1 MKKIKNILA
10 LLVVALMGLSLT
22 ACSED
27 DLDTN
32 QYQKGVHLNVYGPQ
46 PVMRGGQLRFL
57 GSNLDQ
63 IAQVLIP
70 GCEPITNIEVVKAGF
85 PSEIRITLPKD
96 GPEPGLVTLI
106 TKTDE
111 RITTK
116 TALTYQEGIEFEA
129 FSPESVMPGEELTI
143 KGEYLNLVH
152 MIEFADGVRVPESAF
167 TEHTRYEIKVIVPDE
182 ARTGKVGLF
191 DVDLST
197 LEDAGSAIYNII
209 MTDVALNVGTPTIS
223 KVTTPRGEGVQT
235 DEFTAKMDELFTLEG
250 EHFGLINSVKFVPKA
265 GDVHGS
271 ACETTEFTVSEDGKK
286 LTFKLPAEAADGDIN
301 LVCRSGE
308 EVPVG
313 SLITI
318 APTECVASPNP
329 VKAGKSLIIT
339 GKDLDVVNAVE
350 MTGVADEISFITNPD
365 GTKLIIESIPE
376 TAVEGNLVLRMKN
389 GKGVEVPFTLVKP
402 VVTGYDHNPVSA
414 GGAITLQGTNL
425 DLVKKV
431 QFGEGSDII
440 EVKASEDGTSISLT
454 VPMNAKTG
462 KPTLTLANG
471 TTVECPEL
479 NIEEA
484 VFCYIT
490 ELPDFSEKEKTPE
503 AGGTFTVPVKNGDK
517 LESVLV
523 NGKNVNFVYA
533 EKPSSLTIGIPADA
547 SAKSVLKLVSSNGSV
562 EYDIAVIPQG
572 TVTRTLWI
580 GSIDLA
586 NWTGNTQGTL
596 PVDALDNLPAGANVE
611 LKIQYTATA
620 DQIQLKGNTGDW
632 TAVDLDNG
640 EYKEHVYELDPNAK
654 EFTIPLSATTIAALK
669 AKATNWGGLIIFGGK
684 GAILTKISAEI
695 SIPLETTIWNGT
707 FNIVKWNGMKDL
719 SWDGYDW
726 STVKA
731 GTTIRLYYNKINAGE
746 WACISLR
753 SGTSWNNLPAPIAS
767 QYDLNEDEGKV
778 EVSIAAN
785 VLQDLIDNHGL
796 VVTGDNCT
804 LTKITLE

>member
-223 KVTTPRGEGVQT
+223 KISTPRGEGVQT

-250 EHFGLINSVKFVPKA
+250 EHFGLINSIKFVPKA

-271 ACETTEFTVSEDGKK
+271 ACETTEFTVSEDGKT

-376 TAVEGNLVLRMKN
+376 TAVEGNLILRMKN
-389 GKGVEVPFTLVKP
+389 GKGVEVPFSLVKP

-562 EYDIAVIPQG
+562 EYNIAVIPQG

-586 NWTGNTQGTL
+586 NWTVSTQGTL
-596 PVDALDNLPAGANVE
+596 AVDALDNLPAGANVE

-707 FNIVKWNGMKDL
+707 FNIVKWNGMANL
-719 SWDGYDW
+719 AWDGYDW

>member
-223 KVTTPRGEGVQT
+223 KVTTPRGEGIQT
-235 DEFTAKMDELFTLEG
+235 DEFTAKMDELFTLNG
-250 EHFGLINSVKFVPKA
+250 EHFGLINSIKFVPKA

-271 ACETTEFTVSEDGKK
+271 ACEITDFTVSEDGKT

-376 TAVEGNLVLRMKN
+376 TAVEGNLILRMKN
-389 GKGVEVPFTLVKP
+389 GKGVEVPFSLVKP

-707 FNIVKWNGMKDL
+707 FNIVKWNGMANL
-719 SWDGYDW
+719 AWDGYDW

-731 GTTIRLYYNKINAGE
+731 GTTIRLYYSKINAGE

>member
-1 MKKIKNILA
+1 MKKINHILA
-10 LLVVALMGLSLT
+10 LLVVALIGLSLT

-70 GCEPITNIEVVKAGF
+70 GCEPITNIEVVTAGL
-85 PSEIRITLPKD
+85 PSEIRVTLPKD
-96 GPEPGLVTLI
+96 GPETGFVTLI

-152 MIEFADGVRVPESAF
+152 MLEFADGVRVPEAEF
-167 TEHTRYEIKVIVPDE
+167 TEHTRYEIKVIVPAE

-197 LEDAGSAIYNII
+197 VEDAGGAIYNII
-209 MTDVALNVGTPTIS
+209 MSDVALNVGTPTIS
-223 KVTTPRGEGVQT
+223 KVTTPRGEGIQT
-235 DEFTAKMDELFTLEG
+235 DEFTAKMNELFTLEG
-250 EHFGLINSVKFVPKA
+250 EHFALIKGIKFTPKA
-265 GDVHGS
+265 DDEKGNVY
-271 ACETTEFTVSEDGKK
+271 ETTDFTVSEDGKT
-286 LTFKLPAEAADGDIN
+286 LTFHLPAEAADGDIN
-301 LVCRSGE
+301 LICRSGE

-313 SLITI
+313 SLVTI
-318 APTECVASPNP
+318 APSDCAASPSP
-329 VKAGKSLIIT
+329 VKAGKPLTIT
-339 GKDLDVVNAVE
+339 GKDLDVVNSIE
-350 MTGVADEISFITNPD
+350 MTNVSEEIKFTVNPE
-365 GTKLIIESIPE
+365 GTQLIIESVPE
-376 TAVEGNLVLRMKN
+376 TAVEGNLILRMKN
-389 GKGVEVPFTLVKP
+389 GKGVKVPFSLVKP

-414 GGAITLQGTNL
+414 GGAITLQGTDL

-440 EVKASEDGTSISLT
+440 EVKASEDGTSISLS
-454 VPMNAKTG
+454 VPMNAKSG

-490 ELPDFSEKEKTPE
+490 ELPDFSEKENTPE

-562 EYDIAVIPQG
+562 EYNIAVIPQG

-586 NWTGNTQGTL
+586 NWTGYTQGTL
-596 PVDALDNLPAGANVE
+596 AVDALDNLPAGANVE

-640 EYKEHVYELDPNAK
+640 EYKEHIYELDPNAK

-669 AKATNWGGLIIFGGK
+669 AKATDWGGLIIFGGK

-707 FNIVKWNGMKDL
+707 FNIVGWNGMTDL
-719 SWDGYDW
+719 AWDGYDW

-731 GTTIRLYYNKINAGE
+731 GTTLRLYYNKVNAGK

-753 SGTSWNNLPAPIAS
+753 SGTSWNNLPSPITS
-767 QYDLNEDEGKV
+767 QYDLNDDEGKV

>member
-129 FSPESVMPGEELTI
+129 FSPESVMPGDELTI

-223 KVTTPRGEGVQT
+223 KISTPRGEGVQT

-250 EHFGLINSVKFVPKA
+250 KHFGLINSVKFVPKA

-271 ACETTEFTVSEDGKK
+271 ACETTEFTVSEDGKT

-376 TAVEGNLVLRMKN
+376 TAVEGNLILRMKN
-389 GKGVEVPFTLVKP
+389 GKGVEVPFSLVKP

-707 FNIVKWNGMKDL
+707 FNIVKWNGMANL
-719 SWDGYDW
+719 AWDGYDW

>member
-70 GCEPITNIEVVKAGF
+70 GCEPITNIEVVKAGL
-85 PSEIRITLPKD
+85 PSEIRVTLPKD

-111 RITTK
+111 EITTK

-152 MIEFADGVRVPESAF
+152 MIEFADGVRVPESEF
-167 TEHTRYEIKVIVPDE
+167 TEHTRYEIKVIVPE
-182 ARTGKVGLF
+182 AARTGKVGLF

-223 KVTTPRGEGVQT
+223 KVTTPRGEGIQT

-271 ACETTEFTVSEDGKK
+271 ACETTEFTVSEDGKT

-318 APTECVASPNP
+318 APTECVASPTP

-376 TAVEGNLVLRMKN
+376 TAVEGNLILRMKN
-389 GKGVEVPFTLVKP
+389 GKGVEVPFSLVKP

-731 GTTIRLYYNKINAGE
+731 GTTLRLYYNKINAGE

>member
-223 KVTTPRGEGVQT
+223 KVTTPRGEGIQT
-235 DEFTAKMDELFTLEG
+235 DEFTAKMDELFTLNG
-250 EHFGLINSVKFVPKA
+250 EHFGLINSIKFVPKA

-271 ACETTEFTVSEDGKK
+271 ACETTEFTVSEDGKT

-376 TAVEGNLVLRMKN
+376 TAVEGNLILRMKN

-402 VVTGYDHNPVSA
+402 VVTAYDNSTVSA

>member
-70 GCEPITNIEVVKAGF
+70 GCEPITNIEVVKAGL
-85 PSEIRITLPKD
+85 PSEIRVTLPKD

-111 RITTK
+111 EITTK

-167 TEHTRYEIKVIVPDE
+167 TEHTRYEIKVIVPE
-182 ARTGKVGLF
+182 AARTGKVGLF

>member
-223 KVTTPRGEGVQT
+223 KVTTPRGEGIQT
-235 DEFTAKMDELFTLEG
+235 DEFTAKMDELFTLNG

-271 ACETTEFTVSEDGKK
+271 ACETTEFTVSEDGKT

-318 APTECVASPNP
+318 APTECVASPTP

-376 TAVEGNLVLRMKN
+376 TAVEGNLILRMKN
-389 GKGVEVPFTLVKP
+389 GKGVEVPFSLVKP

-731 GTTIRLYYNKINAGE
+731 GTTLRLYYNKINAGE

>member
-70 GCEPITNIEVVKAGF
+70 GCEPITNIEVVKAGL
-85 PSEIRITLPKD
+85 PSEIRVTLPKD

-111 RITTK
+111 EITTK

-152 MIEFADGVRVPESAF
+152 MIEFADGVRVPESEF
-167 TEHTRYEIKVIVPDE
+167 TEHTRYEIKVIVPE
-182 ARTGKVGLF
+182 AARTGKVGLF

-223 KVTTPRGEGVQT
+223 KVTTPRGEGIQT
-235 DEFTAKMDELFTLEG
+235 DEFTAKMNELFTLEG

-271 ACETTEFTVSEDGKK
+271 ACETTEFTVSEDGKT

-376 TAVEGNLVLRMKN
+376 TAVEGNLILRMKN
-389 GKGVEVPFTLVKP
+389 GKGVEVPFSLVKP

-731 GTTIRLYYNKINAGE
+731 GTTLRLYYNKINAGE

>member
-223 KVTTPRGEGVQT
+223 KISTPRGEGVQT

-250 EHFGLINSVKFVPKA
+250 EHFGLINSIKFVPKA

-271 ACETTEFTVSEDGKK
+271 ACETTEFTVSEDGKT

-308 EVPVG
+308 EVPVD

-376 TAVEGNLVLRMKN
+376 TAVEGNLILRMKN
-389 GKGVEVPFTLVKP
+389 GKGVEVPFSLVKP

-562 EYDIAVIPQG
+562 EYNIAVIPQG

-586 NWTGNTQGTL
+586 NWTVSTQGTL
-596 PVDALDNLPAGANVE
+596 AVDALDNLPAGANVE

-707 FNIVKWNGMKDL
+707 FNIVKWNGMANL
-719 SWDGYDW
+719 AWDGYDW

>member
-27 DLDTN
+27 DFDTN

-223 KVTTPRGEGVQT
+223 KVTTPRGEGIQT
-235 DEFTAKMDELFTLEG
+235 DEFTAKMDELFTLNG
-250 EHFGLINSVKFVPKA
+250 EHFGLINSIKFVPKA

-271 ACETTEFTVSEDGKK
+271 ACETTEFTVSEDGKT

-376 TAVEGNLVLRMKN
+376 TAVEGNLILRMKN
-389 GKGVEVPFTLVKP
+389 GKGVEVPFSLVKP

-596 PVDALDNLPAGANVE
+596 AVDALDNFPAGANVE

-719 SWDGYDW
+719 AWDGYDW

>member
-70 GCEPITNIEVVKAGF
+70 GCEPITNIEVVKAGL
-85 PSEIRITLPKD
+85 PSEIRVTLPKD

-111 RITTK
+111 EITTK

-167 TEHTRYEIKVIVPDE
+167 TEHTRYEIKVIVPE
-182 ARTGKVGLF
+182 AARTGKVGLF

-596 PVDALDNLPAGANVE
+596 PVDALDNLPPGANVE

-707 FNIVKWNGMKDL
+707 FNIVKWNGMANL
-719 SWDGYDW
+719 AWDGYDW

-731 GTTIRLYYNKINAGE
+731 GTTIRLYYSKINAGE

>member
-10 LLVVALMGLSLT
+10 LLVVTLMGLSLT

-271 ACETTEFTVSEDGKK
+271 ACETTEFTVSEDGKT

-376 TAVEGNLVLRMKN
+376 TAVEGNLILRMKN
-389 GKGVEVPFTLVKP
+389 GKGVEVPFSLVKP

-731 GTTIRLYYNKINAGE
+731 GTTLRLYYNKINAGE

>member
-167 TEHTRYEIKVIVPDE
+167 TEHTRYEIKVIVPE
-182 ARTGKVGLF
+182 AARTGKVGLF

-223 KVTTPRGEGVQT
+223 KVTTPRGEGIQT
-235 DEFTAKMDELFTLEG
+235 DEFTAKMDELFTLNG
-250 EHFGLINSVKFVPKA
+250 EHFGLINSIKFVPKA

-271 ACETTEFTVSEDGKK
+271 ACETTEFTVSEDGKT

-318 APTECVASPNP
+318 APTECVASPTP

-376 TAVEGNLVLRMKN
+376 TAVEGNLILRMKN
-389 GKGVEVPFTLVKP
+389 GKGVEVPFSLVKP

-490 ELPDFSEKEKTPE
+490 ELPDFSEKENTPE

-707 FNIVKWNGMKDL
+707 FNIVKWNGMANL
-719 SWDGYDW
+719 AWDGYDW

-731 GTTIRLYYNKINAGE
+731 GTTLRLYYNKINAGE

>member
-27 DLDTN
+27 DFDTN

-223 KVTTPRGEGVQT
+223 KVTTPRGEGIQT
-235 DEFTAKMDELFTLEG
+235 DEFTAKMDELFTLNG
-250 EHFGLINSVKFVPKA
+250 EHFGLINSIKFVPKA

-271 ACETTEFTVSEDGKK
+271 ACETTEFTVSEDGKT

-376 TAVEGNLVLRMKN
+376 TAVEGNLILRMKN
-389 GKGVEVPFTLVKP
+389 GKGVEVPFSLVKP

-490 ELPDFSEKEKTPE
+490 ELPDFSEKENTPE

-586 NWTGNTQGTL
+586 NWTVSTQGTL
-596 PVDALDNLPAGANVE
+596 AVDALDNLPAGANVE

-719 SWDGYDW
+719 AWDGYDW

>member
-271 ACETTEFTVSEDGKK
+271 ACETTEFTVSEDGKT

-376 TAVEGNLVLRMKN
+376 TAVEGNLILRMKN
-389 GKGVEVPFTLVKP
+389 GKGVEVPFSLVKP

-596 PVDALDNLPAGANVE
+596 AVDALDNLPAGANVE

-640 EYKEHVYELDPNAK
+640 EYKEHVYELNPNAK

>member
-111 RITTK
+111 EITTK

-223 KVTTPRGEGVQT
+223 KVTTPRGEGIQT
-235 DEFTAKMDELFTLEG
+235 DEFTAKMDELFTLNG
-250 EHFGLINSVKFVPKA
+250 EHFGLINSIKFVPKA

-271 ACETTEFTVSEDGKK
+271 ACETTEFTVSEDGKT

-376 TAVEGNLVLRMKN
+376 TAVEGNLILRMKN
-389 GKGVEVPFTLVKP
+389 GKGVEVPFSLVKP

-707 FNIVKWNGMKDL
+707 FNIVKWNGMANL
-719 SWDGYDW
+719 AWDGYDW

>member
-27 DLDTN
+27 DFDTN

-223 KVTTPRGEGVQT
+223 KVTTPRGEGIQT
-235 DEFTAKMDELFTLEG
+235 DEFTAKMDELFTLNG
-250 EHFGLINSVKFVPKA
+250 EHFGLINSIKFVPKA

-271 ACETTEFTVSEDGKK
+271 ACETTEFTVSEDGKT

-376 TAVEGNLVLRMKN
+376 TAVEGNLILRMKN
-389 GKGVEVPFTLVKP
+389 GKGVEVPFSLVKP

-719 SWDGYDW
+719 SWNGYDW

>member
-70 GCEPITNIEVVKAGF
+70 GCEPITNIEVVKAGL
-85 PSEIRITLPKD
+85 PSEIRVTLPKD

-111 RITTK
+111 EITTK

-223 KVTTPRGEGVQT
+223 KVTTPRGEGIQT
-235 DEFTAKMDELFTLEG
+235 DEFTAKMDELFTLNG
-250 EHFGLINSVKFVPKA
+250 EHFGLINSIKFVPKA

-271 ACETTEFTVSEDGKK
+271 ACEITDFTVSEDGKT
-286 LTFKLPAEAADGDIN
+286 LSFNLPAEAADGDIC
-301 LVCRSGE
+301 LICRSGE

-313 SLITI
+313 TLVTI
-318 APTECVASPNP
+318 APTECVASPSP
-329 VKAGKSLIIT
+329 VKAGKPLTIT
-339 GKDLDVVNAVE
+339 GKDLDVVNGIEMANVE
-350 MTGVADEISFITNPD
+350 GEIPFIVNPD
-365 GTKLIIESIPE
+365 GTKLIIESMPE
-376 TAVEGNLVLRMKN
+376 TAVEGNLILRMKN
-389 GKGVEVPFTLVKP
+389 GKGVEVPFSLVKP

-731 GTTIRLYYNKINAGE
+731 GTTLRLYYNKINAGE

>member
-70 GCEPITNIEVVKAGF
+70 GCEPITNIEVVKAGL
-85 PSEIRITLPKD
+85 PSEIRVTLPKD

-111 RITTK
+111 EITTK

-152 MIEFADGVRVPESAF
+152 MIEFADGVRVPESEF
-167 TEHTRYEIKVIVPDE
+167 TEHTRYEIKVIVPE
-182 ARTGKVGLF
+182 AARTGKVGLF

-223 KVTTPRGEGVQT
+223 KVTTPRGEGIQT
-235 DEFTAKMDELFTLEG
+235 DEFTAKMDELFTLNG
-250 EHFGLINSVKFVPKA
+250 EHFGLINSIKFVPKA

-271 ACETTEFTVSEDGKK
+271 ACETTEFTVSEDGKT

-318 APTECVASPNP
+318 APTECVASPTP

-376 TAVEGNLVLRMKN
+376 TAVEGNLILRMKN
-389 GKGVEVPFTLVKP
+389 GKGVEVPFSLVKP

-440 EVKASEDGTSISLT
+440 EVKASEDGTSISLS

-731 GTTIRLYYNKINAGE
+731 GTTLRLYYNKINAGE

>member
-1 MKKIKNILA
+1 
-10 LLVVALMGLSLT
+10 
-22 ACSED
+22 
-27 DLDTN
+27 
-32 QYQKGVHLNVYGPQ
+32 
-46 PVMRGGQLRFL
+46 
-57 GSNLDQ
+57 
-63 IAQVLIP
+63 
-70 GCEPITNIEVVKAGF
+70 
-85 PSEIRITLPKD
+85 
-96 GPEPGLVTLI
+96 
-106 TKTDE
+106 
-111 RITTK
+111 
-116 TALTYQEGIEFEA
+116 
-129 FSPESVMPGEELTI
+129 
-143 KGEYLNLVH
+143 
-152 MIEFADGVRVPESAF
+152 
-167 TEHTRYEIKVIVPDE
+167 
-182 ARTGKVGLF
+182 
-191 DVDLST
+191 
-197 LEDAGSAIYNII
+197 

-223 KVTTPRGEGVQT
+223 KVTTPRGEGIQT
-235 DEFTAKMDELFTLEG
+235 DEFTAKMDELFTLNG
-250 EHFGLINSVKFVPKA
+250 EHFGLINSIKFVPKA

-271 ACETTEFTVSEDGKK
+271 ACETTEFTVSEDGKT

-376 TAVEGNLVLRMKN
+376 TAVEGNLILRMKN
-389 GKGVEVPFTLVKP
+389 GKGVEVPFSLVKP

>member
-223 KVTTPRGEGVQT
+223 KVTTPRGEGIQT
-235 DEFTAKMDELFTLEG
+235 DEFTAKMDELFTLNG
-250 EHFGLINSVKFVPKA
+250 EHFGLINSIKFVPKA

-271 ACETTEFTVSEDGKK
+271 ACETTEFTVSEDGKT

-376 TAVEGNLVLRMKN
+376 TAVEGNLILRMKN
-389 GKGVEVPFTLVKP
+389 GKGVEVPFSLVKP

-707 FNIVKWNGMKDL
+707 FNIVKWNGMANL
-719 SWDGYDW
+719 AWDGYDW

-731 GTTIRLYYNKINAGE
+731 GTTLRLYYSKINAGE

>member
-152 MIEFADGVRVPESAF
+152 MIEFADGVRVPESEF
-167 TEHTRYEIKVIVPDE
+167 TEHTRYEIKVIVPE
-182 ARTGKVGLF
+182 AARKGKVGLF

-223 KVTTPRGEGVQT
+223 KVTTPRGEGIQT
-235 DEFTAKMDELFTLEG
+235 DKFTAKMDELFTLNG
-250 EHFGLINSVKFVPKA
+250 EHFGLINSIKFVPKA

-271 ACETTEFTVSEDGKK
+271 ACETTEFTVSEDGKT
-286 LTFKLPAEAADGDIN
+286 LSFNLPAEAADGDIC
-301 LVCRSGE
+301 LICRSGE

-313 SLITI
+313 TLVTI

-376 TAVEGNLVLRMKN
+376 TAVEGNLILRMKN
-389 GKGVEVPFTLVKP
+389 GKGVEVPFSLVKP

-707 FNIVKWNGMKDL
+707 FNIVKWNGMANL
-719 SWDGYDW
+719 AWDGYDW

>member
-129 FSPESVMPGEELTI
+129 FSPESVMAGEELTI

-223 KVTTPRGEGVQT
+223 KISTPRGEGVQT
-235 DEFTAKMDELFTLEG
+235 DEFTAKMDELFTLKG

-271 ACETTEFTVSEDGKK
+271 ACETTEFTVSEDGKT
-286 LTFKLPAEAADGDIN
+286 LTFKLPAEAADGDIC
-301 LVCRSGE
+301 LICRSGE

-313 SLITI
+313 TLVTI

-376 TAVEGNLVLRMKN
+376 TAVEGNLILRMKN
-389 GKGVEVPFTLVKP
+389 GKGVEVPFSLVKP

-596 PVDALDNLPAGANVE
+596 AVDALDNLPAGANVE

-731 GTTIRLYYNKINAGE
+731 GTTLRLYYNKINAGE
-746 WACISLR
+746 WACIGLR

>member
-152 MIEFADGVRVPESAF
+152 MIEFADGVKVPESAF

-223 KVTTPRGEGVQT
+223 KVTTPRGEGIQT
-235 DEFTAKMDELFTLEG
+235 DEFTAKMDELFTLKG
-250 EHFGLINSVKFVPKA
+250 EHFGLINSIKFVPKA

-271 ACETTEFTVSEDGKK
+271 ACETTEFTVSEDGKT

-376 TAVEGNLVLRMKN
+376 TAVEGNLILRMKN
-389 GKGVEVPFTLVKP
+389 GKGVEVPFSLVKP

-462 KPTLTLANG
+462 KPILTLANG

>member
-223 KVTTPRGEGVQT
+223 KISTPRGEGVQT

-271 ACETTEFTVSEDGKK
+271 ACETTEFTVSEDGKT

-301 LVCRSGE
+301 LVCSSGE

-339 GKDLDVVNAVE
+339 GKDLDVVNSIEMANVE
-350 MTGVADEISFITNPD
+350 GEIPFIVNPD
-365 GTKLIIESIPE
+365 GTKLIIESMPE

-707 FNIVKWNGMKDL
+707 FNIVKWNGMANL
-719 SWDGYDW
+719 AWDGYDW

>member
-223 KVTTPRGEGVQT
+223 KVTTPRGEGIQT
-235 DEFTAKMDELFTLEG
+235 DEFTAKMDELFTLNG
-250 EHFGLINSVKFVPKA
+250 EHFGLINSIKFVPKA
-265 GDVHGS
+265 GDVNGS
-271 ACETTEFTVSEDGKK
+271 VCETTEFTVSEDGKK

-376 TAVEGNLVLRMKN
+376 TAVEGNLILRMKN
-389 GKGVEVPFTLVKP
+389 GKGVEVPFSLVKP

>member
-223 KVTTPRGEGVQT
+223 KVTTPRGEGIQT
-235 DEFTAKMDELFTLEG
+235 DEFTAKMDELFTLNG
-250 EHFGLINSVKFVPKA
+250 EHFGLINSIKFVPKA

-271 ACETTEFTVSEDGKK
+271 ACETTEFTVSEDGKT

-376 TAVEGNLVLRMKN
+376 TAVEGNLILRMKN
-389 GKGVEVPFTLVKP
+389 GKGVEVPFSLVKP

-731 GTTIRLYYNKINAGE
+731 GTTLRLYYKKINAGE

>member
-223 KVTTPRGEGVQT
+223 KVTTPRGEGIQT
-235 DEFTAKMDELFTLEG
+235 DEFTAKMDELFTLNG
-250 EHFGLINSVKFVPKA
+250 EHFGLINSIKFVPKA

-271 ACETTEFTVSEDGKK
+271 ACETTEFTVSEDGKT

-339 GKDLDVVNAVE
+339 GKDLDVVNSIEMANVE
-350 MTGVADEISFITNPD
+350 GEIPFIVNPD
-365 GTKLIIESIPE
+365 GTKLIIESMPE

-414 GGAITLQGTNL
+414 VGAITLQGTNL

-731 GTTIRLYYNKINAGE
+731 GTTLRLYYNKINAGE

>member
-223 KVTTPRGEGVQT
+223 KVTTPRGEGIQT
-235 DEFTAKMDELFTLEG
+235 DEFTAKMDELFTLNG
-250 EHFGLINSVKFVPKA
+250 EHFGLINSIKFVPKA

-271 ACETTEFTVSEDGKK
+271 ACETTEFTVSEDGKT

-365 GTKLIIESIPE
+365 GTKLIIESMPE
-376 TAVEGNLVLRMKN
+376 TAVEGNLILRMKN
-389 GKGVEVPFTLVKP
+389 GKGVEVPFSLVKP

>member
-129 FSPESVMPGEELTI
+129 FSPESVMAGEELTI

-152 MIEFADGVRVPESAF
+152 MIEFADGVRVPESEF
-167 TEHTRYEIKVIVPDE
+167 TEHTRYEIKVIVPE
-182 ARTGKVGLF
+182 AARKGKVGLF

-223 KVTTPRGEGVQT
+223 KVTTPRGEGIQT
-235 DEFTAKMDELFTLEG
+235 DKFTAKMDELFTLNG
-250 EHFGLINSVKFVPKA
+250 EHFGLINSIKFVPKA

-271 ACETTEFTVSEDGKK
+271 ACETTEFTVSEDGKT
-286 LTFKLPAEAADGDIN
+286 LSFNLPAEAADGDIC
-301 LVCRSGE
+301 LICRSGE

-313 SLITI
+313 TLVTI

-376 TAVEGNLVLRMKN
+376 TAVEGNLILRMKN
-389 GKGVEVPFTLVKP
+389 GKGVEVPFSLVKP

-707 FNIVKWNGMKDL
+707 FNIVKWNGMANL
-719 SWDGYDW
+719 AWDGYDW

>member
-389 GKGVEVPFTLVKP
+389 GKGVEVPFSLVKP

-620 DQIQLKGNTGDW
+620 NQIQLKGNTGDW

-731 GTTIRLYYNKINAGE
+731 GTTLRLYYNKINAGE

>member
-271 ACETTEFTVSEDGKK
+271 ACETTEFTVSEDGKT

-376 TAVEGNLVLRMKN
+376 TAVEGNLILRMKN
-389 GKGVEVPFTLVKP
+389 GKGVEVPFSLVKP

-620 DQIQLKGNTGDW
+620 NQIQLKGNTGDW

-726 STVKA
+726 SKVNA
-731 GTTIRLYYNKINAGE
+731 GTTLRLYYNKINAGE

-778 EVSIAAN
+778 EVSIATN

>member
-70 GCEPITNIEVVKAGF
+70 GCEPITNIEVVKAGL
-85 PSEIRITLPKD
+85 PSEIRVTLPKD

-111 RITTK
+111 EITTK

-152 MIEFADGVRVPESAF
+152 MIEFADGVRVPESEF
-167 TEHTRYEIKVIVPDE
+167 TEHTRYEIKVIVPE
-182 ARTGKVGLF
+182 AARTGKVGLF

-223 KVTTPRGEGVQT
+223 KVTTPRGEGIQT

-271 ACETTEFTVSEDGKK
+271 ACETTEFTVSEDGKT

-365 GTKLIIESIPE
+365 GTKLIIESMPE

-389 GKGVEVPFTLVKP
+389 GKGVEVPFSLVKP

-731 GTTIRLYYNKINAGE
+731 GTTLRLYYNKINAGE

>member
-152 MIEFADGVRVPESAF
+152 MIEFADGVRVPESEF

-223 KVTTPRGEGVQT
+223 KVTTPRGEGIET

-250 EHFGLINSVKFVPKA
+250 EHFGLINSIKFVPKA

-271 ACETTEFTVSEDGKK
+271 ACETTEFTVSEDGKT

-376 TAVEGNLVLRMKN
+376 TAVEGNLILRMKN
-389 GKGVEVPFTLVKP
+389 GKGVEVPFSLVKP

>member
-223 KVTTPRGEGVQT
+223 KISTPRGEGVQT

-271 ACETTEFTVSEDGKK
+271 ACETTEFTVSEDGKT

-376 TAVEGNLVLRMKN
+376 TAVEGNLILRMKN
-389 GKGVEVPFTLVKP
+389 GKGVEVPFSLVKP

-731 GTTIRLYYNKINAGE
+731 GTTLRLYYNKINAGE

>member
-70 GCEPITNIEVVKAGF
+70 GCEPITNIEVVKAGL
-85 PSEIRITLPKD
+85 PSEIRVTLPKD

-182 ARTGKVGLF
+182 ARKGKVGLF

-223 KVTTPRGEGVQT
+223 KISTPRGEGVQT
-235 DEFTAKMDELFTLEG
+235 DKFTAKMDELFTLEG

-271 ACETTEFTVSEDGKK
+271 ACETTEFTVSEDGKT

-318 APTECVASPNP
+318 APTECVASPTP

-376 TAVEGNLVLRMKN
+376 TAVEGNLILRMKN
-389 GKGVEVPFTLVKP
+389 GKGVEVPFSLVKP

>member
-70 GCEPITNIEVVKAGF
+70 GCEPITNIEVVKAGL
-85 PSEIRITLPKD
+85 PSEIRVTLPKD

-111 RITTK
+111 EITTK

-129 FSPESVMPGEELTI
+129 FSPESVMAGEELTI

-152 MIEFADGVRVPESAF
+152 MIEFADGVRVPESEF
-167 TEHTRYEIKVIVPDE
+167 TEHTRYEIKVIVPE
-182 ARTGKVGLF
+182 AARTGKVGLF

-197 LEDAGSAIYNII
+197 LEDACSAIYNII

-223 KVTTPRGEGVQT
+223 KVTTPRGEGIQT
-235 DEFTAKMDELFTLEG
+235 DEFTAKMDELFTLNG
-250 EHFGLINSVKFVPKA
+250 EHFGLINSIKFVPKA
-265 GDVHGS
+265 GDVNGS
-271 ACETTEFTVSEDGKK
+271 VCEITDFTVSEDGKT
-286 LTFKLPAEAADGDIN
+286 LSFNLPAEAADGDIC
-301 LVCRSGE
+301 LICRSGE

-313 SLITI
+313 TLVTI
-318 APTECVASPNP
+318 APTECVASPSP
-329 VKAGKSLIIT
+329 VKAGKPLTIT
-339 GKDLDVVNAVE
+339 GKDLDVVNGIEMANVE
-350 MTGVADEISFITNPD
+350 GEIPFIVNPD
-365 GTKLIIESIPE
+365 GTKLIIESMPE

-440 EVKASEDGTSISLT
+440 EVKASEDGTSISLS

-462 KPTLTLANG
+462 KPTITLANG

>member
-111 RITTK
+111 EITTK

-223 KVTTPRGEGVQT
+223 KVTTPRGEGIQT
-235 DEFTAKMDELFTLEG
+235 DEFTAKMDELFTLNG
-250 EHFGLINSVKFVPKA
+250 EHFGLINSIKFVPKA

-271 ACETTEFTVSEDGKK
+271 ACETTEFTVSEDGKT

-376 TAVEGNLVLRMKN
+376 TAVEGNLILRMKN
-389 GKGVEVPFTLVKP
+389 GKGVEVPFSLVKP

-596 PVDALDNLPAGANVE
+596 AVDALDNLPAGANVE

-731 GTTIRLYYNKINAGE
+731 GTTLRLYYNKINAGG

>member
-10 LLVVALMGLSLT
+10 LLMVALMGLSLT

-223 KVTTPRGEGVQT
+223 KVTTPRGEGIQT
-235 DEFTAKMDELFTLEG
+235 DEFTAKMDELFTLNG
-250 EHFGLINSVKFVPKA
+250 EHFGLINSIKFVPKA

-271 ACETTEFTVSEDGKK
+271 ACETTEFTVSEDGKT

-376 TAVEGNLVLRMKN
+376 TAVEGNLILRMKN
-389 GKGVEVPFTLVKP
+389 GKGVEVPFSLVKP

-654 EFTIPLSATTIAALK
+654 EFTIPLAATTIAALK

-707 FNIVKWNGMKDL
+707 FNIVKWNGMANL
-719 SWDGYDW
+719 AWDGYDW

-731 GTTIRLYYNKINAGE
+731 GTTLRLYYSKINAGE